1 MERNASQRAVR
12 PGEEVRAAQR
22 RGCPAIDLPASSLRG
37 MTEQGRVFGRVAES
51 YDRGRPTYPREAVEW
66 LVGSAPRSV
75 LELGAGTGKLTRRLV
90 ELGHDVHATDPDEA
104 MLEVLRRNLPDVRTS
119 VGSAESIPA
128 PDMSYDV
135 VIAGQAFHW
144 FDPEKALPEI
154 SRVLTPGGMVAL
166 AWNQRDESIP
176 WVRKLGR
183 LIERPIE
190 SMDPGEPLLDSGCF
204 EGVEHARYGFWQTI
218 DRASVVDLVLS
229 RSNIA
234 MLSDAEREAKRAEVL
249 AFYDDYGRGMDGM
262 QLPYTCLCYRA
273 VVIPQVPAR
282 PQPAAVPTMPTTF
295 VSSDHGSLTDTA
307 AALPRILGAAAGD
320 DPDAGGTTSMLLID
334 FR

>member
-1 MERNASQRAVR
+1 
-12 PGEEVRAAQR
+12 
-22 RGCPAIDLPASSLRG
+22 
-37 MTEQGRVFGRVAES
+37 MTERGRVFGKVAES
-51 YDRGRPTYPREAVEW
+51 YDRGRPGYPREAVEW
-66 LVGSAPRSV
+66 LVGAGPKSV
-75 LELGAGTGKLTRRLV
+75 LELGAGTGKLTRTLV

-104 MLEVLRRNLPDVRTS
+104 MLDVLRRNLPDVR
-119 VGSAESIPA
+119 VGIGSAERIPA
-128 PDMSYDV
+128 PDLTYDV

-144 FDPEKALPEI
+144 FDLEKALPEI
-154 SRVLTPGGMVAL
+154 SRVLNPGGTLAL

-183 LIERPIE
+183 LIEQPVE

-204 EGVEHARYGFWQTI
+204 EGVEHARYSFWQAI

-234 MLSDAEREAKRAEVL
+234 MLSDAEREAKRREVL

-262 QLPYTCLCYRA
+262 QLPYTCLTYRA
-273 VVIPQVPAR
+273 TVIPQVPAR
-282 PQPAAVPTMPTTF
+282 PVAPPMPTTF
-295 VSSDHGSLTDTA
+295 ISSERSPLTDTA
-307 AALPRILGAAAGD
+307 QALPRILDGLPDDGPGGD
-320 DPDAGGTTSMLLID
+320 STGSMLLID